1 MTRILT
7 PALCALL
14 ITLGPSLWGCGGLS
28 DDDDDSAGGGGDSYQ
43 VEVTFDGSSETVD
56 LYDLTA
62 DTGGEVA
69 LADAVDAAGVTA
81 PEGYTY
87 GFIAGDGYAR
97 DGYAWD
103 DASQATL
110 VQAAGDLQWPEE
122 LGMEGA
128 DHVDGVVQIELT
140 AI

>member
-7 PALCALL
+7 PTLCALL

-28 DDDDDSAGGGGDSYQ
+28 DDDDSAGGEPSYE
-43 VEVTFDGSSETVD
+43 VEVSFDGSSATVN
-56 LYDLTA
+56 LYDLAA
-62 DTGGEVA
+62 DDAGEVA
-69 LADAVDAAGVTA
+69 VSDAIDAAGVAA

-87 GFIAGDGYAR
+87 GFVASDGYAR

-103 DASQATL
+103 DTTQATL
-110 VQAAGDLQWPEE
+110 VQETGDLQWPEE

-128 DHVDGVVQIELT
+128 DHVKDIVQIELT

>member
-7 PALCALL
+7 PTLCALL
-14 ITLGPSLWGCGGLS
+14 ITFGPSLWGCGGLS
-28 DDDDDSAGGGGDSYQ
+28 DDDDDSAGGAGDSFEI
-43 VEVTFDGSSETVD
+43 EVIFDGSSATVNLHDLTVD
-56 LYDLTA
+56 DA
-62 DTGGEVA
+62 GEVA
-69 LADAVDAAGVTA
+69 VADAVDAAGVAT

-87 GFIAGDGYAR
+87 GFSASDGYTK

-110 VQAAGDLQWPEE
+110 VQDNGDLQWPEE

-128 DHVDGVVQIELT
+128 DHVDGVVQIDLT